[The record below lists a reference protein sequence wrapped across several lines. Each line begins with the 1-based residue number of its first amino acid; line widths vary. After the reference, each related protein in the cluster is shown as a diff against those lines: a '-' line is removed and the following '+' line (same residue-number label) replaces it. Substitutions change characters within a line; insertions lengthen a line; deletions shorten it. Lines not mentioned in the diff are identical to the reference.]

1 MEWLSG
7 SAVVA
12 AVGSTLALVQVD
24 TTHPDLMC
32 EVVQLPQFHTDCIRE
47 LAINPAN
54 TVRSLATGKFT
65 SSCQCILLLL
75 LLVPAEGHH
84 GCMCQ

>member
-1 MEWLSG
+1 MTYASCNVHWQVRDMEWLNA

-12 AVGSTLALVQVD
+12 AVGSTLALVQVN
-24 TTHPDLMC
+24 TSHPDFLC

-54 TVRSLATGKFT
+54 TVRSLRVCPNFKFE
-65 SSCQCILLLL
+65 
-75 LLVPAEGHH
+75 PKNKF
-84 GCMCQ
+84 

>member
-54 TVRSLATGKFT
+54 TVPGPISTNSVTPWAT
-65 SSCQCILLLL
+65 
-75 LLVPAEGHH
+75 
-84 GCMCQ
+84 M